1 MVKRCSAQ
9 GWCLKD
15 SDFLSP
21 ASRAGILVKNPRAY
35 ARGYYLPPLRGS
47 LMLIPYEHLGMGKK
61 IKVDMSAAAVT
72 ARLKRACGL
81 GDAERRAT
89 MIRNLTAEIKSE
101 SRPSKRLRNKKK
113 NKDASIHS

>member
-21 ASRAGILVKNPRAY
+21 ASRASILVKNPRAY

-81 GDAERRAT
+81 GEAQKQE
-89 MIRNLTAEIKSE
+89 EKQGCE
-101 SRPSKRLRNKKK
+101 
-113 NKDASIHS
+113 HSFLVINSPPRHRYQMRSLY